1 MILGVRNFA
10 LFIGLCLSVA
20 GREYAKSTHEWLLP
34 RLALL
39 LAGGTL
45 IFQVGN
51 NSCTCAART
60 IAETGGVLREVVV
73 HLNCREGT

>member
-1 MILGVRNFA
+1 MILGVRNFE
-10 LFIGLCLSVA
+10 LFIRLCLSVA

-45 IFQVGN
+45 I
-51 NSCTCAART
+51 SKSATTAAHARL
-60 IAETGGVLREVVV
+60 APQRRQAVFFAKLW
-73 HLNCREGT
+73 